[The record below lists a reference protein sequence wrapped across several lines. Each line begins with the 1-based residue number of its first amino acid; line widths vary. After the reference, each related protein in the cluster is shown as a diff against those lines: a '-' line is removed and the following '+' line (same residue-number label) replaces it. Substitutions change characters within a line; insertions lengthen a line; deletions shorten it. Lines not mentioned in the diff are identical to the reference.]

1 MSQRLFVNG
10 FEWMEQLSQ
19 FDERFVKNYDEK
31 DDKGYI
37 LGVDVEHP
45 KNLFDLHCD
54 LPFLPERK
62 KIEKLK
68 KLVCN
73 INNKENFVVHIRT
86 LKQALNHGLIQ

>member
-62 KIEKLK
+62 KLK
-68 KLVCN
+68 NAKSLLVTY
-73 INNKENFVVHIRT
+73 ITKKT
-86 LKQALNHGLIQ
+86 LLCT